1 MNSKQALF
9 GALLATLVFASAPS
23 CIRAVQLD
31 AISLGIARLVLAS
44 AGMTVVLLVQRK
56 LTFAELRSWS
66 PQTWKAMLLV
76 GLAFGGHWVLFFL
89 SIKIGGAAV
98 GAIGFSSYGI
108 QLLLFG
114 WLLGF
119 SRVTPIDMAGLLI
132 ALVGTVLLF
141 PEFNLQNE
149 QTLGLAIGIFSGTIA
164 ACLPLLHQ
172 RHVAVDADLRTWG
185 QFLVGLAVFLVLWP
199 YAKWEFRMG
208 DLGLILYLGL
218 LVAWLGHGM
227 WVRVSTILSTTT
239 ISILTYL
246 YLPTALLIS
255 FLTLGEKLSGR
266 MLFGAVLVLIAN
278 ALVLASQYQ
287 RGTMGAQ
294 KFSKAAEST
303 FGTDQRIED

>member
-1 MNSKQALF
+1 LNPKQALF

-31 AISLGIARLVLAS
+31 AISLGIVRLALAS
-44 AGMTVVLLVQRK
+44 AGMTVVLLVRRK
-56 LTFAELRSWS
+56 LTLAELRSWS
-66 PQTWKAMLLV
+66 RQTWKAMLLV
-76 GLAFGGHWVLFFL
+76 GLAFGCHWILFFL
-89 SIKIGGAAV
+89 SIKIGGAAI
-98 GAIGFSSYGI
+98 GAIGFSSYGV

-119 SRVTPIDMAGLLI
+119 SRVTRLDLVGLCI

-141 PEFNLQNE
+141 PEFDLQNE
-149 QTLGLAIGIFSGTIA
+149 QTLGLAIGILSGTLA

-185 QFLVGLAVFLVLWP
+185 QFVVGLAVFLALWP

-246 YLPTALLIS
+246 YLPAALLIS

-266 MLFGAVLVLIAN
+266 MLIGVVLVLIAN
-278 ALVLASQYQ
+278 ALVLGNQVRNRTLSASLPEP
-287 RGTMGAQ
+287 T
-294 KFSKAAEST
+294 
-303 FGTDQRIED
+303 